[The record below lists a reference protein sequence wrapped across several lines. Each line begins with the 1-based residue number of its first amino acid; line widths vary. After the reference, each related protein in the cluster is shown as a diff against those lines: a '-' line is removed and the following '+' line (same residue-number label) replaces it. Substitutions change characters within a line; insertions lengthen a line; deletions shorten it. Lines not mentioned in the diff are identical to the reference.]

1 MEEKNTTYFF
11 IQKEDKDLKSDVK
24 FAKYLAA
31 AAFGG
36 ILGLAVGV
44 AKNFGDLEKKIDNL
58 NSSNEDTTKGE

>member
-31 AAFGG
+31 AAFGS
-36 ILGLAVGV
+36 ILGLAVGI

>member
-11 IQKEDKDLKSDVK
+11 IQKDDKDLKSDVK
-24 FAKYLAA
+24 IAKYLAA

-36 ILGLAVGV
+36 ILGLTLGFAQR
-44 AKNFGDLEKKIDNL
+44 FGELEKKIDNL